1 MTSQP
6 STSSLGPPSATNALR
21 HPLPRSGSSG
31 SFVHTPSTAHSTSTA
46 GWSEVPLTPAEGAA
60 MPIAAGLG
68 SQTKS
73 TETISGTGNGLE
85 GNDDWTDEYLG
96 LGMMER
102 LTL

>member
-1 MTSQP
+1 
-6 STSSLGPPSATNALR
+6 
-21 HPLPRSGSSG
+21 
-31 SFVHTPSTAHSTSTA
+31 
-46 GWSEVPLTPAEGAA
+46 